1 MPTVR
6 PTWITIACA
15 ALLLAV
21 AVPALAQPAA
31 SPAPIEPVVADSPIL
46 TLKLE
51 GAQGVQSMDSALKI
65 VLLMTVLSLAP
76 AILILMTSFTRIVI
90 VLGFLRQAIG
100 ANQAPDNQIIIG
112 LALFLTVVV
121 MSPTLK
127 QINEEALQPFLAEE
141 VGQDAAFGLAAV
153 PLKDFM
159 LNQVRE
165 KDIAL
170 FLDMTETAPPATP
183 EELPML
189 VVVPGLRARRA
200 EDGLPDGLRALHPV
214 PDHRHGR
221 RLGPDV
227 HGHDDAAAGADQ
239 PALQDPA
246 LRAGGRL
253 VPGGAVPGPVLP
265 AEAAKGCVDDP
276 RTVIEIGQYAM
287 RTVVFVA
294 GPMLLAGMIV
304 GLVISIFQAATQINE
319 MTMTFVPK
327 ILTVFVVLISR
338 CPGPS
343 TS

>member
-6 PTWITIACA
+6 LTWITIACA
-15 ALLLAV
+15 ALLLA
-21 AVPALAQPAA
+21 ATGPALAQTAA
-31 SPAPIEPVVADSPIL
+31 APAPIEPVVADSPIL

-100 ANQAPDNQIIIG
+100 ANQAPNNQIIIG

-121 MSPTLK
+121 MSPTLR

-141 VGQDAAFGLAAV
+141 VGQDVAFGRAQV
-153 PLKDFM
+153 PLKAFM

-189 VVVPGLRARRA
+189 VVVPAFVLGELKMAFQMGFVLFIPFLIIDMVVA
-200 EDGLPDGLRALHPV
+200 SVLMSMGMMMLPP
-214 PDHRHGR
+214 
-221 RLGPDV
+221 
-227 HGHDDAAAGADQ
+227 
-239 PALQDPA
+239 
-246 LRAGGRL
+246 
-253 VPGGAVPGPVLP
+253 
-265 AEAAKGCVDDP
+265 
-276 RTVIEIGQYAM
+276 
-287 RTVVFVA
+287 
-294 GPMLLAGMIV
+294 
-304 GLVISIFQAATQINE
+304 
-319 MTMTFVPK
+319 
-327 ILTVFVVLISR
+327 VLISLPFKILLFVLVDGWYLVVQSLVQSFR
-338 CPGPS
+338 
-343 TS
+343 